1 MPRIDIRGVI
11 IPNDYKWYYD
21 WFEEDSTCPRDVQK
35 VLDALMDGEDLDVY
49 INSPGG
55 VIDVGSEIYTLL
67 RRAASR
73 SNLKIY
79 IVGEA
84 CSSASVIAMAGYSEM
99 APTAL
104 MMVHCVS
111 TSRVSGNH
119 AVMEHVAEMLRT
131 ADRAMCT
138 AYMSKTGMTEQEA
151 LDMMEHETW
160 LTAQQAKERGLIDGI
175 MFSEDGNET
184 PLLDG
189 PLFALPTKEK
199 MDQVRKLAG
208 LQEDDSG
215 DDAVLSQKK
224 AQMRLNAMK
233 EPIRNSNFIVA

>member
-21 WFEEDSTCPRDVQK
+21 WFEEDSTCPRDIQK
-35 VLDALMDGEDLDVY
+35 VLDSLTDGDDLEVC

-55 VIDVGSEIYTLL
+55 VINAGSEIYTLI
-67 RRAASR
+67 RAAGTR
-73 SNLKIY
+73 SNLKIN

-84 CSSASVIAMAGYSEM
+84 CSAASVIAMAGYCEM

-111 TSRVSGNH
+111 SRASGNH
-119 AVMEHVAEMLRT
+119 SDMEHMAEVLRT

-138 AYMSKTGMTEQEA
+138 AYMEKTGMTEQEA
-151 LDMMEHETW
+151 LEMMENETW

-175 MFSEDGNET
+175 MFEEKET
-184 PLLDG
+184 IPLVDG
-189 PLFALPTKEK
+189 PTFKLPTKEQ
-199 MDQVRKLAG
+199 MDKVKRMMEETAKDVASFSLR
-208 LQEDDSG
+208 EKVS
-215 DDAVLSQKK
+215 K
-224 AQMRLNAMK
+224 RLEAMK
-233 EPIRNSNFIVA
+233 EPIRNKEFIAV